1 MCLLVTTSCNSF
13 FNNTSDF
20 KEVDFTNGQKIQLV
34 MGEEVYNLFISFNE
48 NGEFTLKYLPEA
60 SEILKNITVTI
71 KGDNAEISSAELE
84 FSKNINEFNNSF
96 APKIIYMFLKN
107 TDFKTEN
114 FVFDNSENSKSLT
127 KNILEK
133 TVDFTVTLTNDKQS
147 QIYLL
152 KIR

>member
-1 MCLLVTTSCNSF
+1 MCLLVTSSCNSF
-13 FNNTSDF
+13 LNSTSDF

-96 APKIIYMFLKN
+96 APKIIYMFFKN

>member
-34 MGEEVYNLFISFNE
+34 TGEDVYNLFVSFNE
-48 NGEFTLKYLPEA
+48 NGEFTLKYLPET
-60 SEILKNITVTI
+60 SEILENITVTV
-71 KGDNAEISSAELE
+71 KGDNVEISSVELE

-96 APKIIYMFLKN
+96 APKIIYMFFKN
-107 TDFKTEN
+107 TDLKTEN
-114 FVFDNSENSKSLT
+114 FVFDNSKNSKTLT

-133 TVDFTVTLTNDKQS
+133 TVDFTVTLAKDEPS
-147 QIYLL
+147 QVYLL